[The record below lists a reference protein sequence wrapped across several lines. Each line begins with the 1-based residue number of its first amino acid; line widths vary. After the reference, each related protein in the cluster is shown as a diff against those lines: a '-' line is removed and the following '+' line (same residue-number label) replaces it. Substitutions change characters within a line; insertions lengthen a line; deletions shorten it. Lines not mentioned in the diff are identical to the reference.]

1 MKVAIKINQFTIIVY
16 NILVF
21 LKFKRLSFYYES
33 TLIDYDYLLINGI
46 YLGIASRHYEKL
58 NQFIVIGKF

>member
-1 MKVAIKINQFTIIVY
+1 MKFALKINQFTVIIY

-21 LKFKRLSFYYES
+21 LKFKRLAVYYECS
-33 TLIDYDYLLINGI
+33 LINYDYLLINGI

-58 NQFIVIGKF
+58 NQFIVVGKF